1 MCFSSERHEEIKKVE
16 RNKSPVR
23 LQHFRTSTS
32 YGQEDIVIL
41 DHSTVTT
48 ITPTD
53 GLVFSDKFQPQS
65 VDGSIA
71 GLSNVAAEQLVS
83 LKAFVAEISPVK
95 RITTRNGSSLRKQEV
110 YITDTGSSIKLVVLW
125 EDYVDSLER
134 NKTYKFQDLRLKV
147 SKVERYLNT
156 PKSEKCHFEQTI
168 PFLGNLVTVDHHVAN
183 LSKPVISADC
193 AYTNYLKE
201 LFLSIMSHEGKGCNH
216 RKL

>member
-1 MCFSSERHEEIKKVE
+1 MTIIKESPRTKKSCTLQGKDTTRRAVCFSSERHEEIKKVE
-16 RNKSPVR
+16 KSKSPVR

-65 VDGSIA
+65 VDCSIG
-71 GLSNVAAEQLVS
+71 GLYNVAAEQLVS

-110 YITDTGSSIKLVVLW
+110 YITDTGSSIKLVLW

-134 NKTYKFQDLRLKV
+134 NKTYKFQDLRQKV
-147 SKVERYLNT
+147 FKAERYLNT
-156 PKSEKCHFEQTI
+156 P
-168 PFLGNLVTVDHHVAN
+168 V
-183 LSKPVISADC
+183 
-193 AYTNYLKE
+193 
-201 LFLSIMSHEGKGCNH
+201 
-216 RKL
+216 